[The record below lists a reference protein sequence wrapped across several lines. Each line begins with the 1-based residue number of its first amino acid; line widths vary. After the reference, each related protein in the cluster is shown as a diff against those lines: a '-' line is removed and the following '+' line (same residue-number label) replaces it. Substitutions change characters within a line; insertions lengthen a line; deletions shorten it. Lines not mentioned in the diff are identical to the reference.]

1 MLLFSTMAEA
11 TLIFHDLFDKIV
23 VLKFFVKLFWISASQ
38 PVLIGTILAYFV
50 GYTNIKFLTS
60 SLANGMT
67 KIRVEKRKEK
77 WAIQKKRRMCAKIAK
92 YLLLVKKLKIAA
104 NNFFIGIFLYS
115 IFHWK
120 SIVWWSVL
128 GWIDKF
134 YITFC
139 NKKKKKKTTIKSF
152 S

>member
-1 MLLFSTMAEA
+1 M
-11 TLIFHDLFDKIV
+11 
-23 VLKFFVKLFWISASQ
+23 
-38 PVLIGTILAYFV
+38 
-50 GYTNIKFLTS
+50 GYT
-60 SLANGMT
+60 
-67 KIRVEKRKEK
+67 
-77 WAIQKKRRMCAKIAK
+77 KKRRMCAKIAK

-139 NKKKKKKTTIKSF
+139 NKKKKKNNHQKLFMTSHMINVF
-152 S
+152 YCFVCILIN